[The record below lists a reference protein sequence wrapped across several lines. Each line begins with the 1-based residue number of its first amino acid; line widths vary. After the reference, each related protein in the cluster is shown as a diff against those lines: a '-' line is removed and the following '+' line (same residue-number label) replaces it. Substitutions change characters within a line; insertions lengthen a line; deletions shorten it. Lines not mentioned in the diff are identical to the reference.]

1 MADSLDM
8 ETLLDMASTDRSTIP
23 AVFSSDPDIAR
34 FMEPAFLP
42 PPSRLADS
50 STSHNSMVPS
60 TVDAQQVA
68 IMPWEE
74 EKLTTY
80 APSHQQDYSA
90 SAKFTDVGIP
100 SSVHPSSFS
109 SGQVDLAL
117 GLEHTMVSTASSQD
131 DNQWQMYLNTSNSH
145 SGSIPSSTSWVDGLN
160 CVTPS
165 SSIASMTYPVEEPAF
180 DLSHLALPPPTFTVA
195 EPTQSVAHSIPMYSN
210 HHHELE
216 GVMSHL
222 SVGPGHTHQFITPS
236 RTQYTKVQREA
247 NERAYLSKLTAPYL
261 HCSSSHL
268 SPFPARLEPLAQS
281 TPYQSPNSSPSRG
294 RSPILGPKMHFAP
307 QPIRKGRGLS
317 GWGQTSPVEF
327 PTLGSDA
334 KLASHISPLP
344 SPALPSSFKLS
355 DTAISSASSEGSTRH
370 MRSTRRSR
378 RSAISL
384 TLPGHMGKG
393 DTYDSEEDDD
403 GGDDDHSD
411 FYQPSRSPSVD
422 LSKSESLP
430 SSPFIFPDFAPM
442 NTLPKNGR
450 RRTRR
455 GKGKAKGSAALAL
468 AVVTQMSAKESGS
481 LGIGSQGSVEADEES
496 LDEDGRNS
504 RGIQAGRKRKN
515 NPIPLPVPVPHLI
528 KKSRGRK
535 VPYVAPDKVTAESDA
550 IKVDVSSGGSPA
562 GQDEKSNEMDDDGE
576 TFKPSVRGGR
586 KKSTTLYSLGEGG
599 KRTYV
604 CVVPGCG
611 KCFVRGEH
619 LKRHVRSIH
628 THDKPHPCP
637 YKGCDKSFSR
647 RDNLG
652 QHVRIHLES

>member
-8 ETLLDMASTDRSTIP
+8 ATLLDMASTDRSTIP

-50 STSHNSMVPS
+50 STSHNSMIP
-60 TVDAQQVA
+60 VDAQQVA

-74 EKLTTY
+74 EKSTTY
-80 APSHQQDYSA
+80 APSHQQDYSS

-109 SGQVDLAL
+109 SGHVDLAL
-117 GLEHTMVSTASSQD
+117 GLEHTMVSTAPSQD
-131 DNQWQMYLNTSNSH
+131 DNQWQMYLNTSNSQ
-145 SGSIPSSTSWVDGLN
+145 SGSIASSASWVDGLN
-160 CVTPS
+160 CVAPS
-165 SSIASMTYPVEEPAF
+165 SSIASLTYPVEEPAF
-180 DLSHLALPPPTFTVA
+180 NLSHLALPPPTFTIA
-195 EPTQSVAHSIPMYSN
+195 EPTQSVAHTIPMYSS

-222 SVGPGHTHQFITPS
+222 SVGPGHTQQFITPS

-247 NERAYLSKLTAPYL
+247 NERAYFSNLTAPYL
-261 HCSSSHL
+261 DSSSSHL

-317 GWGQTSPVEF
+317 GWGQASPVEF

-334 KLASHISPLP
+334 RLASHISPLP
-344 SPALPSSFKLS
+344 SPALPSSFKLA
-355 DTAISSASSEGSTRH
+355 DTAMSSASSEGSTRPT
-370 MRSTRRSR
+370 RPTRRSH

-384 TLPGHMGKG
+384 TLPGHMDKG

-430 SSPFIFPDFAPM
+430 SSPFIFPDFAARDP
-442 NTLPKNGR
+442 LPKNGR

-481 LGIGSQGSVEADEES
+481 LGVGSQDSVEADEES

-550 IKVDVSSGGSPA
+550 AKVDVPSGGSPA
-562 GQDEKSNEMDDDGE
+562 GQDEKSNGMDDDGE
-576 TFKPSVRGGR
+576 TSKPSVRGGR
-586 KKSTTLYSLGEGG
+586 KKSNTLYSLGEGG

-628 THDKPHPCP
+628 THDKREFFVAVTLPISHL
-637 YKGCDKSFSR
+637 SFTSASLSVQGLR
-647 RDNLG
+647 
-652 QHVRIHLES
+652 QVF

>member
-34 FMEPAFLP
+34 FMEPGFLP

-50 STSHNSMVPS
+50 STSHNFMVPS
-60 TVDAQQVA
+60 AVDAHQVA
-68 IMPWEE
+68 VMPWEE
-74 EKLTTY
+74 EKSTTY

-90 SAKFTDVGIP
+90 SAKFNDVGIP

-109 SGQVDLAL
+109 SGQVDLAM
-117 GLEHTMVSTASSQD
+117 GIEHTIASAAPSQD
-131 DNQWQMYLNTSNSH
+131 DNQWQMYLTTSSSH
-145 SGSIPSSTSWVDGLN
+145 SGSIPSSTSWADGLN

-165 SSIASMTYPVEEPAF
+165 SSIASLTYPVEEPAF
-180 DLSHLALPPPTFTVA
+180 DLSQLALPPPTFTIA
-195 EPTQSVAHSIPMYSN
+195 EPTQSVAHTIPMYSN

-222 SVGPGHTHQFITPS
+222 SVGPGHTQQFITPS
-236 RTQYTKVQREA
+236 RTQYTKAQREA
-247 NERAYLSKLTAPYL
+247 NERAYLSELTAPY
-261 HCSSSHL
+261 HDSSSSHL
-268 SPFPARLEPLAQS
+268 SPFPASLEPLAQS
-281 TPYQSPNSSPSRG
+281 TPYQSPNSPPSRG
-294 RSPILGPKMHFAP
+294 RSPILGPKLHFAP
-307 QPIRKGRGLS
+307 QLIRKGRGLS

-327 PTLGSDA
+327 PKLGSDA

-344 SPALPSSFKLS
+344 SPALPSSFKLP
-355 DTAISSASSEGSTRH
+355 DTATSSASSESSARPTRLTRH
-370 MRSTRRSR
+370 SRS
-378 RSAISL
+378 SAISL
-384 TLPGHMGKG
+384 TLPGHIDKG
-393 DTYDSEEDDD
+393 DTYDSEEDE
-403 GGDDDHSD
+403 DDDHSD
-411 FYQPSRSPSVD
+411 CYQPSRSPSVD

-430 SSPFIFPDFAPM
+430 SSPFIFPDFAPR

-468 AVVTQMSAKESGS
+468 AVVTEMSTKESGS
-481 LGIGSQGSVEADEES
+481 LGIGSQGSVGGDEES
-496 LDEDGRNS
+496 MDEDGRNS

-535 VPYVAPDKVTAESDA
+535 VPYVAPDTVAAESDA
-550 IKVDVSSGGSPA
+550 AYVDVPSGGYPA
-562 GQDEKSNEMDDDGE
+562 DQDEKSNGMDDDGE
-576 TFKPSVRGGR
+576 TFKPSARGGR
-586 KKSTTLYSLGEGG
+586 KKSNTLYSLGEGG

-628 THDKPHPCP
+628 THDKREFSVAVDLPISQL
-637 YKGCDKSFSR
+637 SFTSAS
-647 RDNLG
+647 LSLQG
-652 QHVRIHLES
+652 L